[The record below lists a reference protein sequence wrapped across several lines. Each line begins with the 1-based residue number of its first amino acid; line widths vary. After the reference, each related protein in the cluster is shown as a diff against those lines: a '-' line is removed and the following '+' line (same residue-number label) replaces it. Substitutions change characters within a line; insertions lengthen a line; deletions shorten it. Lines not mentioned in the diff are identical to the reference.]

1 MIDIIEVNT
10 IYSRTALKLLK
21 WAKDCKNRVK
31 TNKLIKIA
39 ERVENK
45 YRDKHKN
52 IWGEVYTGYW
62 WNPL

>member
-1 MIDIIEVNT
+1 
-10 IYSRTALKLLK
+10 LLK